1 MKLHIYPLT
10 ADEPLIRPATAEREW
25 MDETPERFA
34 YRCLPLNMANQH
46 GWELLCGADIA
57 ATWDGGGDLAS
68 IRIEG
73 TGPERFW
80 PMSHFGNGVLTF
92 AVPALLRTEPGY
104 NLWVSGPI
112 NAAKDGIAPLSA
124 LIETDWSPFSFTMNW
139 RFTRPHETVMFSL
152 GEPFCH
158 FFALPRAL
166 AEETELVSASLDDAP
181 ELAAHYAAWSAARTS
196 FNADL
201 LEEGSEA
208 RRQRWQRAYFQG
220 RNPDGSPGSPAHQTK
235 LDLCPYRP

>member
-1 MKLHIYPLT
+1 MKMEIFSLT

-46 GWELLCGADIA
+46 GWEMLCAADIA
-57 ATWDGGGDLAS
+57 ATWDGGSEAS
-68 IRIEG
+68 AITIEG

-80 PMSHFGNGVLTF
+80 PISHFGSGVLTF
-92 AVPALLRTEPGY
+92 HVPVLIRTEPGY

-112 NAAKDGIAPLSA
+112 NATKDAIAPLNG
-124 LIETDWSPFSFTMNW
+124 IVETDWSPFSFTMNW
-139 RFTRPHETVMFSL
+139 RFTRPHQTVMFSV

-166 AEETELVSASLDDAP
+166 AEDTHIVAAPIESVP
-181 ELAAHYAAWSAARTS
+181 ELAAQYAAWSESRTH

-201 LEEGSEA
+201 FKEGSVA
-208 RRQRWQRAYFQG
+208 RRQGWQRFYFQG
-220 RNPDGSPGSPAHQTK
+220 RNPDGTPGSPEHQTK
-235 LDLCPYRP
+235 LDLCPYKP